1 MNKAVTI
8 RESER
13 GSAATKFLL
22 ILMVILLIA
31 NAGYNYLPVAYNG
44 ENLKADMQT
53 AVLQGL
59 ALPGRVNP
67 VENVKT
73 RIQKSIQTNNIPP
86 DAIVDVKQAGNSL
99 NAHVTYNQQVNLL
112 PFGIYKYN
120 YRFDEFVSP
129 TGFLL
134 KDK

>member
-1 MNKAVTI
+1 MSKAVTI
-8 RESER
+8 RERER

-22 ILMVILLIA
+22 IILVIMLIA
-31 NAGYNYLPVAYNG
+31 NAGYNYLPVAYNA
-44 ENLKADMQT
+44 ENFKSDMQT

-67 VENVKT
+67 VDNVKT
-73 RIQKSIQTNNIPP
+73 RIQKSMQLNNIPA
-86 DAIVDVKQAGNSL
+86 DAVVDVKQAGNSL
-99 NAHVTYNQQVNLL
+99 TAHVSFNQQVNML

-120 YRFDEFVSP
+120 YKFDEVVSP

-134 KDK
+134 KN